1 MNTDLSQSETQH
13 VVKSKQKQL
22 NDKVEIVSLKDGAY
36 RPLKSTL
43 ATILEHEVAT
53 QTLWYSLHLC

>member
-1 MNTDLSQSETQH
+1 MNTDLSQSAMQPCSE
-13 VVKSKQKQL
+13 VNMKAIL

-43 ATILEHEVAT
+43 ATILEHEVFNR
-53 QTLWYSLHLC
+53 